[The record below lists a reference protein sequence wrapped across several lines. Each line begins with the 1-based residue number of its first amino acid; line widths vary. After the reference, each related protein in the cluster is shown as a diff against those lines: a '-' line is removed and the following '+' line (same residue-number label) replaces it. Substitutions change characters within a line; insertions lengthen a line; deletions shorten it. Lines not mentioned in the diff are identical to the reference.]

1 MSLKIIPGVKLTHKE
16 TKEVLVYRLD
26 ITNLHDIS
34 YAKNGYEWS
43 ATMNDWL
50 NDYDK
55 EDIFLLYDYDSG
67 SIFKLD
73 FLSTV
78 N

>member
-26 ITNLHDIS
+26 VKDLHDIS

-43 ATMNDWL
+43 NTMNDWL

-67 SIFKLD
+67 SIFKLE

>member
-26 ITNLHDIS
+26 IANLHDIS

>member
-26 ITNLHDIS
+26 ITSLHDIS